1 MSAIRMLFLFMAAF
15 ISLGIWLTGFT
26 NVHWLLYIP
35 PAALLFAGLTGI
47 CPGYMIFKKLGFKGQ
62 ESGNPL

>member
-15 ISLGIWLTGFT
+15 ISLGIWLTGIN

-35 PAALLFAGLTGI
+35 PVVLVFAGVTSI
-47 CPGYMIFKKLGFKGQ
+47 CPGYTIFRKLGFKGQ
-62 ESGNPL
+62 GSGNSI